1 MNVGDELPLGK
12 GHYVKAFRTC
22 HVIPSQGYLVYSRRH
37 KLKPEFLGLPG
48 KEIKKLK
55 DSGVQVTDQLDVPE
69 VAFTGDTTP
78 QFILDPDNEDV
89 LRARLLIMEVTFIDD
104 SVTPEHAQ
112 TFGHTHLAEVIPL
125 ASHLKNEAILF
136 IHFSA
141 RYSRQDILAAMDKLP
156 PTLKDRVTPLLER
169 F

>member
-55 DSGVQVTDQLDVPE
+55 DSGVQ
-69 VAFTGDTTP
+69 
-78 QFILDPDNEDV
+78 
-89 LRARLLIMEVTFIDD
+89 VTFIDD